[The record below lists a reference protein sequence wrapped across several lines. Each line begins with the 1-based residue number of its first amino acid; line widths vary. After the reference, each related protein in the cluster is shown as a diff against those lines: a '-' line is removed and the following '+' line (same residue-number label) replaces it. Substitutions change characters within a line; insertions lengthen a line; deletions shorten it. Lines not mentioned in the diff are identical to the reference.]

1 MTGKRF
7 RQIRRKLGL
16 SQSQLA
22 KLLGVWPNT
31 VAIWDRG
38 EKPIPVMVELCLKLL
53 LEKKQKEETDRGE
66 K

>member
-7 RQIRRKLGL
+7 KQIRRKLGL

-31 VAIWDRG
+31 VAHWDRG
-38 EKPIPVMVELCLKLL
+38 DKPIPGPIELCMKLL
-53 LEKKQKEETDRGE
+53 LEKKQRGE
-66 K
+66 SNGKKK